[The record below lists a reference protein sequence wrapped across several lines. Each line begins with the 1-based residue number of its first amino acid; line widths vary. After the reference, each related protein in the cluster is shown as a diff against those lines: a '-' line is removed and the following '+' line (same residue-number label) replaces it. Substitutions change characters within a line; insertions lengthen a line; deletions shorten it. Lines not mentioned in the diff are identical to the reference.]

1 MVSFVMI
8 MLTKFMDGLPQGPLA
23 EQNHPFQ
30 ARFLDGS
37 YESFGVGIQIRR
49 ARRQL
54 DGLHSALCRISRN
67 SAVNKGSRSWIK
79 YRLPIR
85 KPSAASLRLRATW
98 LIQRP
103 FASRAT
109 PAIATRRLERSIK
122 NSTRNLVKP
131 LLLQNVCDRAMR
143 YLVPQVGQ
151 RSLDSPVTQF
161 DSPWPCGSPDLGS
174 LLGCADGRDLVA
186 RCHHISWQLACGA
199 KPAALPASRWSSV
212 PEASASPIPWL

>member
-8 MLTKFMDGLPQGPLA
+8 MLTKFMDGLPQGPFA

-54 DGLHSALCRISRN
+54 NGFHPGTLQDLQEFRTEQ
-67 SAVNKGSRSWIK
+67 GSRSWIK

-103 FASRAT
+103 FASRAI
-109 PAIATRRLERSIK
+109 PAI
-122 NSTRNLVKP
+122 
-131 LLLQNVCDRAMR
+131 
-143 YLVPQVGQ
+143 
-151 RSLDSPVTQF
+151 
-161 DSPWPCGSPDLGS
+161 
-174 LLGCADGRDLVA
+174 
-186 RCHHISWQLACGA
+186 
-199 KPAALPASRWSSV
+199 
-212 PEASASPIPWL
+212 